1 MDNSTKST
9 SGGKGMKD
17 KPQLKKF
24 IVDIY
29 TTTNLHIRGVVI
41 IKTPYNHLRIGELVK
56 LADRNK
62 TGFIAVDNAEIYRS
76 GAVETPIRRDSHC
89 AVSVYSIVSIS
100 AKEVEE
106 QDEKG
111 KDKTKKAAKEEHTTT
126 PGETARCD

>member
-1 MDNSTKST
+1 
-9 SGGKGMKD
+9 MKD
-17 KPQLKKF
+17 RPQLKKF

-62 TGFIAVDNAEIYRS
+62 TGFIAVSNAEFYRS
-76 GAVETPIRRDSHC
+76 GAVETLIRKDSHC

-111 KDKTKKAAKEEHTTT
+111 KDKTKEAKEAAKEEHTTT

>member
-1 MDNSTKST
+1 
-9 SGGKGMKD
+9 MKN
-17 KPQLKKF
+17 KAQLKKF
-24 IVDIY
+24 VVDIY
-29 TTTNLHIRGVVI
+29 TTTNLHIRGIVI
-41 IKTPYNHLRIGELVK
+41 IKTIYNHLRIGEFVK

-62 TGFIAVDNAEIYRS
+62 TGFIAVENAEIYRS

-111 KDKTKKAAKEEHTTT
+111 KEKTKEAKETTKE
-126 PGETARCD
+126 GRTATTG

>member
-1 MDNSTKST
+1 MKS
-9 SGGKGMKD
+9 KA
-17 KPQLKKF
+17 QLKKF
-24 IVDIY
+24 VVDIY
-29 TTTNLHIRGVVI
+29 TTTNLHIRGIVI
-41 IKTPYNHLRIGELVK
+41 VKTIYNHLRIGEFVK

-62 TGFIAVDNAEIYRS
+62 TGFIAVENAEIYRS

-111 KDKTKKAAKEEHTTT
+111 KDKTKETKETTKVQERPT
-126 PGETARCD
+126 TG

>member
-1 MDNSTKST
+1 
-9 SGGKGMKD
+9 MKN
-17 KPQLKKF
+17 KAQLKKF
-24 IVDIY
+24 VVDIY

-41 IKTPYNHLRIGELVK
+41 VKTPYNHLRIGELVK

-62 TGFIAVDNAEIYRS
+62 TGFIAVEDAEFYRA

-100 AKEVEE
+100 AKEVE

-111 KDKTKKAAKEEHTTT
+111 KDKTKEAKEDAKEGNTKT

>member
-1 MDNSTKST
+1 
-9 SGGKGMKD
+9 MKN
-17 KPQLKKF
+17 KAQLKKF

-41 IKTPYNHLRIGELVK
+41 IKTPYNHLRIGEFVK

-62 TGFIAVDNAEIYRS
+62 TGFIAVDNAEVYRA

-106 QDEKG
+106 GEKG
-111 KDKTKKAAKEEHTTT
+111 KEKTKEAKESAKEERTTT
-126 PGETARCD
+126 TG

>member
-1 MDNSTKST
+1 MKS
-9 SGGKGMKD
+9 KA
-17 KPQLKKF
+17 QLKKF

-29 TTTNLHIRGVVI
+29 TTTNLHIRGVVKV
-41 IKTPYNHLRIGELVK
+41 KTIYNHLRIGEFVK

-62 TGFIAVDNAEIYRS
+62 TGFIAVENAEIYRS

-111 KDKTKKAAKEEHTTT
+111 KDKTKEAKKTTKEERPST
-126 PGETARCD
+126 G